1 MAAHDATFRY
11 RRPRTAERS
20 EQVRREPDDP
30 NDAVPGPLPRFEY
43 RREGLGGKA
52 TALVVVG
59 ILLLIF
65 VLQNLDDAN
74 VDFLFWDWDVA
85 IAVAIVVSAALGFV
99 LGWGASWLRRRAK
112 AAKAA
117 KAG

>member
-1 MAAHDATFRY
+1 
-11 RRPRTAERS
+11 
-20 EQVRREPDDP
+20 VRREPDDP
-30 NDAVPGPLPRFEY
+30 NDAVPEPLPRIEY

-52 TALVVVG
+52 TALVVAG

-74 VDFLFWDWDVA
+74 IDFLFWDWDVA

-99 LGWGASWLRRRAK
+99 LGWGVAWLRRRAK
-112 AAKAA
+112 ATKVD
-117 KAG
+117 